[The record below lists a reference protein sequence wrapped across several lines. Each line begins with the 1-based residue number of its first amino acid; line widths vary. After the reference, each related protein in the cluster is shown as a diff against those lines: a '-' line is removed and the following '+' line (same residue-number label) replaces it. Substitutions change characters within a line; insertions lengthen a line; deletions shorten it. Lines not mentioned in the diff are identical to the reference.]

1 MTDQRQRFSIADTSS
16 IISPALVVFTEVL
29 EDNLAEMI
37 RVAGDAGRLRPHCK
51 THKMVEVVQLEIEL
65 GIRKHKCATFAE
77 AEMLALAGVKDIFL
91 AYNMVGPNIQR
102 TVMFRQAYPD
112 VMLSIT
118 ADHPLPVQQLD
129 EAMQMAGEVVDV
141 LLDLDSGQHRTGI
154 SLDQK
159 GEQVY
164 RQIDEA
170 AGLVAGGLH
179 LYDGQNHQTDLE
191 ERRLAVLDCWQQ
203 TASLRDRLVASGHQV
218 PRIVAGGTGSFPIY
232 ATIEDPVLE
241 LSPGTNVMFDAGYG
255 RMFPDL
261 AYVPAARILSRVIS
275 CPTSDTVTLDLGYKA
290 CASDPQVDRRVLF
303 PDLPAAT
310 PVLQN
315 EEHLVLRTSQ
325 AERFKPGD
333 ELLAIPGHICP
344 TSALHKQAYVV
355 TGGCLVDAWP
365 IASRDRWLT
374 I

>member
-51 THKMVEVVQLEIEL
+51 THKMVEVVRLEIEL

-77 AEMLALAGVKDIFL
+77 AEMLARAGVKDIFL

-112 VMLSIT
+112 VRLSVT

-191 ERRLAVLDCWQQ
+191 ERRLAVLDCWRQ

-261 AYVPAARILSRVIS
+261 AYVPAARILTRVIS

-303 PDLPAAT
+303 PDLPDAT